1 MVLNWYIK
9 FVYTLTHCICNLFSA
24 PLQKKIFQRLTPK
37 ILKTSKSDLYTE
49 EEKQV
54 LLKTSKINNKE
65 YVPFMD
71 VDLLERYINKYIEII
86 KLW

>member
-1 MVLNWYIK
+1 M
-9 FVYTLTHCICNLFSA
+9 CNLFLVPS
-24 PLQKKIFQRLTPK
+24 QKKIFQRSTPK
-37 ILKTSKSDLYTE
+37 ISKSSKSDLYTE

-54 LLKTSKINNKE
+54 LLTTSKINNKE

-71 VDLLERYINKYIEII
+71 VDLLERYVNKFTKII